1 MHPTLL
7 FPSQA
12 LPPSQALRLATAPLS
27 PRQALTYAAWSKPS
41 YYPPIWPPPLLARFM
56 SEDAAVLAPG
66 SGQLLDYAGACTRVQ
81 CMCSACAT
89 QAGPA
94 PPRPAPPP
102 TPYAPLPR
110 FTRRAADLLRRV
122 LRHVLELAAPP
133 RRARPLRQRGR
144 RRVRAPRRRAVERR
158 AVREPHDRLVLLH
171 PRVGLR
177 PAQGVAA
184 ARVDARLRVQE
195 LAPDGDLVT
204 CFPCAEGAC
213 CGCLRRRRHSL
224 WPPFS
229 PRALAFG
236 QPLATLPS
244 SYTQA
249 RLPLVRARQHGPG
262 RRGAAPL
269 QGHPRRRRGH
279 GRIRR
284 VVVADGAPPRGRG
297 D

>member
-1 MHPTLL
+1 
-7 FPSQA
+7 
-12 LPPSQALRLATAPLS
+12 
-27 PRQALTYAAWSKPS
+27 
-41 YYPPIWPPPLLARFM
+41 M

-94 PPRPAPPP
+94 PPRPAPPT

-229 PRALAFG
+229 ASGAGLRSTTCHSAKSLHSGSATAGPCTAARARTSRCCPTSRA
-236 QPLATLPS
+236 PS
-244 SYTQA
+244 S
-249 RLPLVRARQHGPG
+249 
-262 RRGAAPL
+262 
-269 QGHPRRRRGH
+269 
-279 GRIRR
+279 
-284 VVVADGAPPRGRG
+284 
-297 D
+297 